1 MPKNQEIS
9 NRIAEICGNCD
20 LTQTDIADL
29 IGIRADSLSRIKR
42 GKAGISYE
50 TAEVIEDEL
59 GYRAEWI
66 MSGKEPKRVGDEIRS
81 QKEGAVDLST
91 DELLEELSRRVKN
104 TETVTVQEPV
114 LVWGDRAKVER
125 HEALDNYRT
134 VPLMASAA
142 AAGHGRVIDEE
153 IESWAIIH
161 ESIVPEGHEVRAV
174 RVEGDSM
181 KPLLPEGTIVA
192 VDLSVDDPASVDGH
206 MAVAQRDSEVVIKW
220 WMCHDHCVTLESE
233 NSAYGAIVL
242 EPGEEENALIGQVV
256 WAWQDLRDLRRH
268 Q

>member
-1 MPKNQEIS
+1 MPKKQEIS
-9 NRIAEICGNCD
+9 NRIAEICGEYELN
-20 LTQTDIADL
+20 QGEIAEK

-50 TAEVIEDEL
+50 TAQLMEQEL

-66 MSGKEPKRVGDEIRS
+66 MSGKGPKRVEGENTPE
-81 QKEGAVDLST
+81 KEGVVDLST
-91 DELLEELSRRVKN
+91 DELLEELSKRLTER
-104 TETVTVQEPV
+104 ETVTVHEPV
-114 LVWGDRAKVER
+114 LVWGDRSRVER

-161 ESIVPEGHEVRAV
+161 DSIVPEGHEVRAV

-181 KPLLPEGTIVA
+181 EPLLPEGTIVA
-192 VDLSVDDPASVDGH
+192 VDLSVDDPEAVDGH

-220 WMCHDHCVTLESE
+220 WMCHEHCVTLESE

-242 EPGEEENALIGQVV
+242 EPGEEEQALIGQVV

-268 Q
+268 K